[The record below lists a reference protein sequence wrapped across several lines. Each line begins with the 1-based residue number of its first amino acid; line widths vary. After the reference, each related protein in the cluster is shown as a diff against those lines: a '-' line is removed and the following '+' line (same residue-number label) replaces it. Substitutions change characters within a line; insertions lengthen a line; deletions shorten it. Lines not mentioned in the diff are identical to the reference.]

1 MSWSKVKYFFF
12 DTPEEREAYEK
23 EKEQVE
29 MKKQQDPPEQ
39 QDTPLKKAQPKQ
51 NIVSIETAKQSSK
64 VVLLE
69 PRTYSEAQ
77 GIADH
82 LKGRRAVVINL
93 QRMSTD
99 QAVRIVDFLSGTVY
113 AIGGDIQKLGPKTF
127 ICTPE
132 TVDIVGAISE
142 LFGEEEETNIKRW

>member
-23 EKEQVE
+23 EQEE
-29 MKKQQDPPEQ
+29 MKKQYDPEQ
-39 QDTPLKKAQPKQ
+39 DIQLAKTQPKQ
-51 NIVSIETAKQSSK
+51 NIVSIETAKQASK

-93 QRMSTD
+93 QRMSSD
-99 QAVRIVDFLSGTVY
+99 QALRIVDFLSGTVY

-127 ICTPE
+127 ICTPDN
-132 TVDIVGAISE
+132 VDIVGAISE
-142 LFGEEEETNIKRW
+142 LFGEDEETNVKRW

>member
-1 MSWSKVKYFFF
+1 MVKVKYFF
-12 DTPEEREAYEK
+12 DTPEEKKQLNGYEK
-23 EKEQVE
+23 EQTD

-39 QDTPLKKAQPKQ
+39 QDVTFPKAQPKQ
-51 NIVSIETAKQSSK
+51 NVVSIETAKQSSK

-113 AIGGDIQKLGPKTF
+113 AIGGDIQKIGPKTF
-127 ICTPE
+127 MCTPE
-132 TVDIVGAISE
+132 NVDIVGAISE

>member
-12 DTPEEREAYEK
+12 DTPEEREAQYAYEK
-23 EKEQVE
+23 EQNQ
-29 MKKQQDPPEQ
+29 MKKQQEPEQ
-39 QDTPLKKAQPKQ
+39 DIPLAKVQPKQ
-51 NIVSIETAKQSSK
+51 NVVSIETAKQPSK

-99 QAVRIVDFLSGTVY
+99 QALRIVDFLSGTVY
-113 AIGGDIQKLGPKTF
+113 AISGDIQKLGPKTF
-127 ICTPE
+127 ICTPDN
-132 TVDIVGAISE
+132 VDIVGAISE

>member
-12 DTPEEREAYEK
+12 DTPEEREAHYAYEK
-23 EKEQVE
+23 EQDD
-29 MKKQQDPPEQ
+29 MKKQQEPE
-39 QDTPLKKAQPKQ
+39 QDTPLAKVQPKQ
-51 NIVSIETAKQSSK
+51 NVVSIESAKQPSK

-77 GIADH
+77 GISDH

-99 QAVRIVDFLSGTVY
+99 QALRIVDFLSGTVY

-127 ICTPE
+127 ICTPDN
-132 TVDIVGAISE
+132 VDIVGAISE

>member
-12 DTPEEREAYEK
+12 DTPEERAAYEK
-23 EKEQVE
+23 EQEE
-29 MKKQQDPPEQ
+29 MKKQYDPEQ
-39 QDTPLKKAQPKQ
+39 DIQLTKTQPKQ
-51 NIVSIETAKQSSK
+51 NIVSIETAKQASK

-99 QAVRIVDFLSGTVY
+99 QALRIVDFLSGTVY

-127 ICTPE
+127 ICTPDS
-132 TVDIVGAISE
+132 VDIVGAISE
-142 LFGEEEETNIKRW
+142 LFGEDEEANVKRW

>member
-12 DTPEEREAYEK
+12 DTPEEREAHYAYEK
-23 EKEQVE
+23 EQNE
-29 MKKQQDPPEQ
+29 MKKQQDPEQ
-39 QDTPLKKAQPKQ
+39 DIPLAKIQTKQ
-51 NIVSIETAKQSSK
+51 NVVSIETAKQPSK

-99 QAVRIVDFLSGTVY
+99 QALRIVDFLSGTVY
-113 AIGGDIQKLGPKTF
+113 AIGGDIQKLSPKTF
-127 ICTPE
+127 ICTPDN
-132 TVDIVGAISE
+132 VDIVGAISE

>member
-23 EKEQVE
+23 EQEE
-29 MKKQQDPPEQ
+29 MKKPYDPEQ
-39 QDTPLKKAQPKQ
+39 DIQFAKVQQKQ
-51 NIVSIETAKQSSK
+51 NVVSIETAKQASK

-82 LKGRRAVVINL
+82 LKSRRAVVVNL

-99 QAVRIVDFLSGTVY
+99 QALRIVDFLSGTVY

-127 ICTPE
+127 ISTPDN
-132 TVDIVGAISE
+132 VDIVGAISE
-142 LFGEEEETNIKRW
+142 LFGEDEETNIKRW

>member
-12 DTPEEREAYEK
+12 DTPEEREAQYAYEK
-23 EKEQVE
+23 EQTE
-29 MKKQQDPPEQ
+29 MTKQQDPEQ
-39 QDTPLKKAQPKQ
+39 DIPFAKVQSKQ
-51 NIVSIETAKQSSK
+51 NVVSIETAKQPSK

-99 QAVRIVDFLSGTVY
+99 QALRIVDFLSGTVY

-127 ICTPE
+127 ICTPDN
-132 TVDIVGAISE
+132 VDIVGAISE
-142 LFGEEEETNIKRW
+142 LFGEEEEKNIKRW